1 MYYNLNC
8 INNNQFFAKNNIKCN
23 YNMNQRDIWEFII
36 GNEIKND
43 TNIEEDNFKDAMTE
57 LIDELT
63 RLSGGVTYYFCCG
76 TWEKNDT
83 NKNEHLYDDET
94 VNTIE
99 RTISC
104 CITIIVYPNESK
116 ILYNY
121 VKHNIIE
128 IKNRYN
134 LDIKHIQVMKKEGKS
149 YHFEV

>member
-1 MYYNLNC
+1 MV
-8 INNNQFFAKNNIKCN
+8 NI
-23 YNMNQRDIWEFII
+23 
-36 GNEIKND
+36 
-43 TNIEEDNFKDAMTE
+43 
-57 LIDELT
+57 
-63 RLSGGVTYYFCCG
+63 S
-76 TWEKNDT
+76 
-83 NKNEHLYDDET
+83 
-94 VNTIE
+94 E

-134 LDIKHIQVMKKEGKS
+134 LDINHIQVMKKEGKS